1 MKLIIDRFKAPLS
14 LTWSNN
20 VNYYYLFFFPQGAAF
35 SERALGFPAKEEHA
49 YSVRLSFGNISVAM
63 GGFLSALTSKN
74 KTFLN
79 R

>member
-1 MKLIIDRFKAPLS
+1 MKLIIARLKAPLS

-20 VNYYYLFFFPQGAAF
+20 VIFFFFFPQGAAF
-35 SERALGFPAKEEHA
+35 SERVLGFPAKEEHA